1 MHGQRKGAHS
11 MNRVEFLEAHTSLL
25 IKLKSITLAKN
36 SDYAGDSDPFSN
48 FRLCEFMNLCSTE
61 AGIMV
66 RIGDKYSR
74 ICNLLDKDEAKV
86 KDESVQDTLLDLAN
100 YCIIA
105 AILINSEKN
114 K

>member
-1 MHGQRKGAHS
+1 
-11 MNRVEFLEAHTSLL
+11 MNREEFLKEHFEILE
-25 IKLKSITLAKN
+25 KLKSITLAKS

-48 FRLCEFMNLCSTE
+48 FRLCEFVKLCSTE

-74 ICNLLDKDEAKV
+74 ICNLLGKDEIKV

-105 AILINSEKN
+105 AILISSEKS